1 MLLSASSLG
10 LVGLTMATVSLPQTA
25 LASDTHGLASFLRK
39 LQDGETDATASPL
52 TFDPMKS
59 AIVLTDPQND
69 FLSPDGATWGVVGAS
84 VIEHNTRE
92 NIGRLLVAAKE
103 LGFLVFVSPHYY
115 YPSDHDWEFGGT
127 VEILMHNIGM
137 FDREGP
143 LSVEGFEGSGADWL
157 EPYKEYFD
165 QDNVIVTSPHKV
177 YGPEQ
182 NDLALQMR
190 KRGIDR
196 VILGGMSANLC
207 VESHMRGLLEDGFD
221 VTVVSDATAAA
232 NIPGLGDGYDAAI
245 TNFKFIANA
254 VVTTDEGIEAMGG
267 DPSMISFD
275 LQLKSRMAL
284 MFRGASVNVGTIAD
298 VNARFGTTV
307 DPVEVFG
314 EGNFG
319 VFRMCLETPML
330 NPTTSEQV
338 GTGTDCIY
346 AVEGGVAGITFFN
359 FENDNCGVL
368 VHAAFT
374 SMGQYSAGMG
384 TGPITGDG
392 PDVDTLSGAMP
403 TDGVNTIVQGTG
415 GFLNMTGNA
424 RLSGSLHMATE
435 PAWLNCI
442 WEVSL
447 DEEPSCGLPEDRSS
461 SRYFTDKAAIMEART
476 HEAAIM
482 EARTHEVPADGDSG
496 EMMYSE
502 VHALVKFDGK
512 AVAIGGL
519 EKANALAGGVNVTAE
534 NAFGEEMA
542 AQLGDFAGCH
552 SVKMVDLASER
563 RIGTGIDCVW
573 SFEGSLAVISYYI
586 TGMGAI
592 INSGLNSAAPFID
605 GVGNGPVL
613 GDPSSPSAAVMTGS
627 FPGAVDEHTLVK
639 CTGIYE
645 GFNGNIRLS
654 GAAVPG
660 EQFYFNFIF
669 DMYLKIPADG
679 KNPMDDTN
687 QNTKDIAVDFDAEEG
702 SDASVAFINSAAI
715 VISSVVCLLLI

>member
-10 LVGLTMATVSLPQTA
+10 LVVMTMASLPQTA
-25 LASDTHGLASFLRK
+25 ASDTHGLAGFLRK
-39 LQDGETDATASPL
+39 LQDEATDATVPPL
-52 TFDPMKS
+52 SFDPVKS

-84 VIEHNTRE
+84 VIEHDTRE

-127 VEILMHNIGM
+127 VENLMHNIGM

-143 LSVEGFEGSGADWL
+143 LSLEGFEGSGADWL
-157 EPYKEYFD
+157 EPYKEYFAE
-165 QDNVIVTSPHKV
+165 DNVIITSPHKV

-232 NIPGLGDGYDAAI
+232 NIPDLGDGYDAAI
-245 TNFKFIANA
+245 INFKFIANA

-298 VNARFGTTV
+298 VNARFGTTA
-307 DPVEVFG
+307 DPVQAFG

-319 VFRMCLETPML
+319 DFLFCMELPML
-330 NPTTSEQV
+330 NPTTSDQI
-338 GTGTDCIY
+338 GTGVDCIY
-346 AVEGGVAGITFFN
+346 AMESGGLAGITFFN

-368 VHAAFT
+368 VHAGLA
-374 SMGQYSAGMG
+374 SLGAYSAGVG
-384 TGPITGDG
+384 TGPITEDG
-392 PDVDTLSGAMP
+392 PNVDTISGGVP
-403 TDGVNTIVQGTG
+403 TDGVNTIVEGTG
-415 GFLNMTGNA
+415 GFSDMTGNV

-435 PAWLNCI
+435 PAWFNCI

-447 DEEPSCGLPEDRSS
+447 DEEPSCGLAEDRSS
-461 SRYFTDKAAIMEART
+461 SRYFTDKDAIMEAR
-476 HEAAIM
+476 M
-482 EARTHEVPADGDSG
+482 LGVPPDGDSG
-496 EMMYSE
+496 EMIYSE

-519 EKANALAGGVNVTAE
+519 EEANALAGVNVTIE
-534 NAFGEEMA
+534 DAFGEEMA

-552 SVKMVDLASER
+552 SVRMVDFASEKR
-563 RIGTGIDCVW
+563 VGTGIDCLW
-573 SFEGSLAVISYYI
+573 SIDGGLAAISYYI

-592 INSGLNSAAPFID
+592 VNSGLTSAAPFID
-605 GVGNGPVL
+605 GAGNGPVL

-627 FPGAVDEHTLVK
+627 FPNAVDEHTLVK

-654 GAAVPG
+654 GAATPG
-660 EQFYFNFIF
+660 EPFYFNCIW
-669 DMYLKIPADG
+669 DMSLKIPADG
-679 KNPMDDTN
+679 KNPMDDKN
-687 QNTKDIAVDFDAEEG
+687 QVPDVAVELEEDIG
-702 SDASVAFINSAAI
+702 SEASVVFINSAAI
-715 VISSVVCLLLI
+715 VISAVACLFLI